1 MDWVLGRADRGG
13 AGWIGRRVLA
23 LVAVAVVAVGA
34 AACSS
39 GGDGTS
45 GGGGGTED
53 RLRDCPMVA
62 WDGNLNSF
70 ERQIRERLND
80 PGSMETFGTY
90 FTNGFALEPDGRLM
104 VRMEWG
110 ARNAFGGMV
119 RKESV
124 GYLDLDSCE
133 VEITSW
139 GF

>member
-1 MDWVLGRADRGG
+1 
-13 AGWIGRRVLA
+13 
-23 LVAVAVVAVGA
+23 
-34 AACSS
+34 
-39 GGDGTS
+39 
-45 GGGGGTED
+45 
-53 RLRDCPMVA
+53 MVA

-90 FTNGFALEPDGRLM
+90 FTDGFALEPDGRLK
-104 VRMEWG
+104 VRMDWG

-119 RKESV
+119 RTESL

-133 VEITSW
+133 VEITVW